1 MTEASRAHVVLGL
14 EPRGLNRLKA
24 AAYIGVSPT
33 KFDELVKDCRMPVA
47 KRVDGRKIWD
57 RRALDEFFEALP
69 EDGMTETN
77 PWNEVL

>member
-1 MTEASRAHVVLGL
+1 MADGRREIIVF
-14 EPRGLNRLKA
+14 EPPGLNRLKA

-57 RRALDEFFEALP
+57 RRALDESFEALP
-69 EDGMTETN
+69 EDGVTETN
-77 PWNEVL
+77 PWDEVL